1 MKIKDIKL
9 PDVVG
14 IAGSA
19 RCGKDT
25 FAILTQEVLIK
36 SKSEQKVAK
45 AGFADNVKQDCH
57 KLLVEKAGISAY
69 TEVTE
74 EKELIRPL
82 LVAYGTHLM
91 RKINEKVW
99 IRRMEPRL
107 DLTKTIKA
115 SLFITDVRYQNE
127 IDWIKE
133 NGGKVIYIEQEGLQ
147 PANSEEKKNDKY
159 LRGGADLIVSWPKV
173 GEGKTKSLK
182 PKVSAALK
190 KISCTK
196 N

>member
-1 MKIKDIKL
+1 
-9 PDVVG
+9 
-14 IAGSA
+14 
-19 RCGKDT
+19 
-25 FAILTQEVLIK
+25 
-36 SKSEQKVAK
+36 
-45 AGFADNVKQDCH
+45 
-57 KLLVEKAGISAY
+57 
-69 TEVTE
+69 
-74 EKELIRPL
+74 
-82 LVAYGTHLM
+82 M

-99 IRRMEPRL
+99 IERMKPRL

-133 NGGKVIYIEQEGLQ
+133 NGGKIIYIEQEGLQ
-147 PANSEEKKNDKY
+147 PANSEEKKNDKH
-159 LRGGADLIVSWPKV
+159 LRSGADLIVSWPKV
-173 GEGKTKSLK
+173 GEDKIKSLK